1 MLFRRKLS
9 SNSGEKPRREPLLFP
24 SRADVHEDSNPFRE
38 TGLGA
43 PTPDREHPD
52 FTGHAD
58 LTTFRAQVRSS
69 VVLIW
74 LLPPAFGIFLALYQ
88 GFYTASEMLFAL
100 QRFGFAYFAICT
112 LAAALF
118 LPRHAAR
125 IARSV
130 LDVAPGQ
137 EIDWRRVRNRLRF
150 FRLTLFASFASYC
163 MLWALGTHAVDIQR
177 HGKAFAV
184 EDAIL
189 SVLVTVPGVV
199 LSALPIFFRLSN
211 QLGAFFAAHGGAF
224 VFGSIRTRF
233 FALGMLPAI
242 MVGGALLL
250 YVRDR
255 TGVAPVEAVAVTGA
269 LLLVSWLAMSIAWRS
284 FSRSLA
290 PLQEPLRDFDAPT
303 PSGDPRQEPAARLI
317 PNSLDEIG
325 LLVRGWS
332 RIIERDKAI
341 YERITF
347 REALMR
353 QVTDSPHGLVAYI
366 DPDER
371 FTFVNSK
378 YGQWWNVEPE
388 TIVGQSLSE
397 FLPPEIY
404 SKLTPRIAAAFAGVE
419 TSDSTKYTYPD
430 GKTRICEM
438 RLLPDKAD
446 DGSVRG
452 IIALT
457 LDITDREVAKEAAR
471 QAHSRL
477 LDAIES
483 LPVAFTLYNP
493 EERLVICNSM
503 QRKFT
508 PWHGDLCI
516 DGMKFEELVRN
527 TASRGIASGVDKDD
541 PSAVD
546 RYVVGRLA
554 DFRAATG
561 EQTEIRRSDG
571 RTMHSIFRK
580 TSDGGTVGIT
590 FDVTEQKE
598 VEKLAHMAD
607 QRLRDAIEAMP
618 AGFRIFDPD
627 ERLVLWN
634 SHYQESTRWHGGRI
648 EAGLTFEEI
657 LQKTVKNRG
666 WIDQADT
673 EAEYIAKRLAQFRN
687 PGPSYEVS
695 RADGRHFLHQYKKT
709 ADGGTVSVML
719 EITAQKQAE
728 LRSETDRRRLV
739 DSLNALPIGFRLYDR
754 DERLAYANSQNLA
767 ENTVQ
772 QGFNTPGVLYEE
784 MLRNTV
790 AMGNHIHDME
800 NDEAYIENKLAA
812 FRAADGKPIE
822 FRRFDGRSYLSI
834 FRKTSDG
841 ETASILV
848 DITERKKAELEAEQ
862 HRRRLVD
869 SLNCLP
875 IGFRLYDREDRLVYT
890 NDQNVNQL
898 AWHSTFLE
906 PGATYEEI
914 LRRSVAGGVHF
925 HDMESDEDYIARR
938 LEEFRIADGKPI
950 ERRRSDGRTALMMF
964 RRTTDDETA
973 SIVLDITEQ
982 KEAEWRAV
990 EFRQQLSDAVESL
1003 PAGFWLFD
1011 AAERLVMVNTNQKEM
1026 AHWQNALLEPG
1037 VTYEEIL
1044 RDGVAK
1050 GMYLHEFESDEEFLT
1065 NVLNHFRSENPSP
1078 YELHYVTG
1086 RHVLAY
1092 FRKTAAGGTV
1102 SVQLDVTDRYEAE
1115 RRAKEASQ
1123 RLFDAIE
1130 SLPVGF
1136 CLYNREEQ
1144 LVLNNS
1150 RQRDATPWHANTLR
1164 FGITFE
1170 ELVRSS
1176 IEKQA
1181 YQDLDYDDPAAVEA
1195 FVAARLENFRNP
1207 QKEAVELT
1215 RSDGATTL
1223 TAFHRT
1229 TDGGT
1234 VSVILDITERKRSE
1248 RALKT
1253 SEGRLNAILD
1263 LAPEAIVT
1271 TDTEGRIQMFNA
1283 GAERLFGYAAHEAA
1297 GRNIECLLAGQ
1308 EKEGADPNA
1317 AVAGTDRRTLRREGR
1332 WEAIACHREGRE
1344 FPVEISSGETAVEGE
1359 RLITVLFQDI
1369 SERKRWENDLRNAM
1383 QLADAANRAKS
1394 EFLSHMSH
1402 ELRTPLNGILGYAE
1416 FIRDKWLG
1424 DDALD
1429 KYIEYAGF
1437 ITESG
1442 QHLLQLI
1449 NDILDLSKVEAGQY
1463 EPVFRSVDF
1472 EDLFNECSVMVTTEA
1487 EKAGVAIHCKILPGS
1502 AIWTADRRALKQILI
1517 NLLSNA
1523 VKFSDAGARVDVTAS
1538 RDDTGH
1544 YCLEVADSGIGMTE
1558 DEARRALEP
1567 FVQVGQPYVTQ
1578 QKGTGLGLALVVRLA
1593 ALHHGTVEMMSE
1605 PGKGTTVKVVLPP
1618 LPRAKTDANRP
1629 HPLSA

>member
-1 MLFRRKLS
+1 
-9 SNSGEKPRREPLLFP
+9 
-24 SRADVHEDSNPFRE
+24 
-38 TGLGA
+38 
-43 PTPDREHPD
+43 
-52 FTGHAD
+52 
-58 LTTFRAQVRSS
+58 
-69 VVLIW
+69 
-74 LLPPAFGIFLALYQ
+74 
-88 GFYTASEMLFAL
+88 
-100 QRFGFAYFAICT
+100 
-112 LAAALF
+112 
-118 LPRHAAR
+118 
-125 IARSV
+125 
-130 LDVAPGQ
+130 
-137 EIDWRRVRNRLRF
+137 
-150 FRLTLFASFASYC
+150 
-163 MLWALGTHAVDIQR
+163 
-177 HGKAFAV
+177 
-184 EDAIL
+184 
-189 SVLVTVPGVV
+189 
-199 LSALPIFFRLSN
+199 
-211 QLGAFFAAHGGAF
+211 
-224 VFGSIRTRF
+224 
-233 FALGMLPAI
+233 
-242 MVGGALLL
+242 
-250 YVRDR
+250 
-255 TGVAPVEAVAVTGA
+255 
-269 LLLVSWLAMSIAWRS
+269 
-284 FSRSLA
+284 
-290 PLQEPLRDFDAPT
+290 
-303 PSGDPRQEPAARLI
+303 
-317 PNSLDEIG
+317 
-325 LLVRGWS
+325 
-332 RIIERDKAI
+332 
-341 YERITF
+341 
-347 REALMR
+347 
-353 QVTDSPHGLVAYI
+353 
-366 DPDER
+366 
-371 FTFVNSK
+371 
-378 YGQWWNVEPE
+378 
-388 TIVGQSLSE
+388 
-397 FLPPEIY
+397 
-404 SKLTPRIAAAFAGVE
+404 
-419 TSDSTKYTYPD
+419 
-430 GKTRICEM
+430 M

-457 LDITDREVAKEAAR
+457 LDITDTELAKEAAR
-471 QAHSRL
+471 LAHNRL

-483 LPVAFTLYNP
+483 LPDAFSLYDR
-493 EERLVICNSM
+493 EERLVFCNSV
-503 QRKFT
+503 QRNMT
-508 PWHGDLCI
+508 PWHGEICVE
-516 DGMKFEELVRN
+516 GVQFEDLVRN
-527 TASRGIASGVDKDD
+527 TANRGIANGVDKDD
-541 PSAVD
+541 PAAVE
-546 RYVVGRLA
+546 RYVAGRLD

-561 EQTEIRRSDG
+561 QQTEIRRSDG
-571 RTMHSIFRK
+571 KTMLSVFRK
-580 TSDGGTVGIT
+580 TSDGGTVGIML
-590 FDVTEQKE
+590 DVTEQKKAE
-598 VEKLAHMAD
+598 EAAYLAD
-607 QRLRDAIEAMP
+607 LRLRDAIEAMP

-634 SHYQESTRWHGGRI
+634 SHYQEATRWHGGHI

-666 WIDQADT
+666 WIDQVD
-673 EAEYIAKRLAQFRN
+673 EEPEYVAKRLAQFRN

-695 RADGRHFLHQYKKT
+695 RADGRHFLHIYKKT
-709 ADGGTVSVML
+709 ADGSTVSVML
-719 EITAQKQAE
+719 DISAQKQAE
-728 LRSETDRRRLV
+728 LRAETDRRRLV
-739 DSLNALPIGFRLYDR
+739 DSLNVLPVGFRLYDR
-754 DERLAYANSQNLA
+754 DERLVYGNDENFS
-767 ENTVQ
+767 ENTLQ
-772 QGFNTPGVLYEE
+772 LGFNSPGVRYEE

-790 AMGNHIHDME
+790 AMGNHVHDME
-800 NDEAYIENKLAA
+800 SDEAYIEHRLAA
-812 FRAADGKPIE
+812 FRQADGKPIE
-822 FRRFDGRSYLSI
+822 TRRSNGRSYLMI

-841 ETASILV
+841 ETASILI
-848 DITERKKAELEAEQ
+848 DITEQKDAELRAEQ

-875 IGFRLYDREDRLVYT
+875 IGFRLYDRENRLVYT
-890 NDQNVNQL
+890 NDQNINQQ
-898 AWHSTFLE
+898 AWHSPFLK
-906 PGATYEEI
+906 PGLTYEEI
-914 LRRSVAGGVHF
+914 LRQSVAGGVHF
-925 HDMESDEDYIARR
+925 HDMESDDAYIARR
-938 LEEFRIADGKPI
+938 LEEFHRADGKPI
-950 ERRRSDGRTALMMF
+950 ERRRSDGRTALMLF

-990 EFRQQLSDAVESL
+990 ESRQQLSDAVESL

-1011 AAERLVMVNTNQKEM
+1011 AAERLVLVNSIQKDM

-1037 VTYEEIL
+1037 VTYEDIL
-1044 RDGVAK
+1044 RDGIAK
-1050 GMYLHEFESDEEFLT
+1050 AMYLHDFESDEEFLT
-1065 NVLNHFRSENPSP
+1065 NLLNHFRSENPSP

-1136 CLYNREEQ
+1136 CLYNKEEQ

-1150 RQRDATPWHANTLR
+1150 LQRDTAPWHTNTLR

-1170 ELVRSS
+1170 ELVRNC
-1176 IEKQA
+1176 IEKQS

-1195 FVAARLENFRNP
+1195 FVAERLENFRNP

-1215 RSDGATTL
+1215 RSDGSTTL

-1234 VSVILDITERKRSE
+1234 VSVMLDITERKRSE

-1271 TDTEGRIQMFNA
+1271 TDAQGRIQMFNA
-1283 GAERLFGYAAHEAA
+1283 GAERLFGYAANEAV
-1297 GRNIECLLAGQ
+1297 GQNIECLLAGQ
-1308 EKEGADPNA
+1308 EKGETASNA
-1317 AVAGTDRRTLRREGR
+1317 ALAGTDRPTLRREGR

-1344 FPVEISSGETAVEGE
+1344 FPVEISSGETAVDGE
-1359 RLITVLFQDI
+1359 RLTTVLFQDI
-1369 SERKRWENDLRNAM
+1369 SERKRWEHDLRNAM

-1463 EPVFRSVDF
+1463 QPVFESVDF
-1472 EDLFNECSVMVTTEA
+1472 DDLFKECSVMITTEA

-1523 VKFSDAGARVDVTAS
+1523 VKFSDASARVDVTSS

-1544 YCLEVADSGIGMTE
+1544 YCLQVADSGIGMTE
-1558 DEARRALEP
+1558 EEARRALEP

-1593 ALHHGTVEMMSE
+1593 ALHHGSVELTSE
-1605 PGKGTTVKVVLPP
+1605 PGQGTTVKVVLPP
-1618 LPRAKTDANRP
+1618 LPRAKSDANRP